1 MGISY
6 SEFWTMSPKRFH
18 LIREGYLKQMAEEQ
32 RNSADISAWAM
43 GYYVVNAISA
53 TFGKGKYPSKPDL
66 LMASQSEDEAEVS
79 IEVGAKRDAERI
91 KEMFAAINA
100 KSNKPMWIPPE
111 KRGDLNG

>member
-1 MGISY
+1 M
-6 SEFWTMSPKRFH
+6 
-18 LIREGYLKQMAEEQ
+18 KQIAEEQ

-66 LMASQSEDEAEVS
+66 LMTSQPEDEAEVS

-111 KRGDLNG
+111 KRGELNG

>member
-1 MGISY
+1 
-6 SEFWTMSPKRFH
+6 
-18 LIREGYLKQMAEEQ
+18 MAEEQ
-32 RNSADISAWAM
+32 RNNADISAWAM

-66 LMASQSEDEAEVS
+66 LMTSQSEDEAEVS

-100 KSNKPMWIPPE
+100 KSNKPKWIPPE
-111 KRGDLNG
+111 KRGELNG

>member
-1 MGISY
+1 
-6 SEFWTMSPKRFH
+6 MSPKRFRM
-18 LIREGYLKQMAEEQ
+18 IREGYVKQTSEEQ
-32 RNSADISAWAM
+32 RNRADISAWAM

-66 LMASQSEDEAEVS
+66 LTAEQSESEVS

-100 KSNKPMWIPPE
+100 KSNKPKWIPPE
-111 KRGDLNG
+111 KRGELNG

>member
-1 MGISY
+1 M
-6 SEFWTMSPKRFH
+6 
-18 LIREGYLKQMAEEQ
+18 KQLAEEQ

>member
-1 MGISY
+1 M
-6 SEFWTMSPKRFH
+6 
-18 LIREGYLKQMAEEQ
+18 KQIAEEQ

-66 LMASQSEDEAEVS
+66 LMTSQSEDEAEVS

-100 KSNKPMWIPPE
+100 KSNKPKWIPPE
-111 KRGDLNG
+111 KRGELNG

>member
-1 MGISY
+1 M
-6 SEFWTMSPKRFH
+6 
-18 LIREGYLKQMAEEQ
+18 KQMAEEQ

>member
-1 MGISY
+1 M
-6 SEFWTMSPKRFH
+6 
-18 LIREGYLKQMAEEQ
+18 KQMAEEQ

-66 LMASQSEDEAEVS
+66 LMTSQPEDEAEVS

>member
-1 MGISY
+1 M
-6 SEFWTMSPKRFH
+6 
-18 LIREGYLKQMAEEQ
+18 KQIAEEQ

-66 LMASQSEDEAEVS
+66 LMTSQPEDEAEVS

-91 KEMFAAINA
+91 KEMIATINA

>member
-1 MGISY
+1 M
-6 SEFWTMSPKRFH
+6 
-18 LIREGYLKQMAEEQ
+18 KQMAEEQ

-66 LMASQSEDEAEVS
+66 LMTSRSEDEAEVS

>member
-6 SEFWTMSPKRFH
+6 SEFWKMSPKRFH

-66 LMASQSEDEAEVS
+66 LMVSQPEAEVS
-79 IEVGAKRDAERI
+79 VEVGAKRDAERI

>member
-1 MGISY
+1 
-6 SEFWTMSPKRFH
+6 MSPKRFH
-18 LIREGYLKQMAEEQ
+18 LIREGYLKQLAEEQ

>member
-1 MGISY
+1 M
-6 SEFWTMSPKRFH
+6 
-18 LIREGYLKQMAEEQ
+18 KQMAEEQ
-32 RNSADISAWAM
+32 RNNADISAWAM

-66 LMASQSEDEAEVS
+66 LMTSQSEDEAEVS

-100 KSNKPMWIPPE
+100 KSNKPKWIPPE
-111 KRGDLNG
+111 KRGELNG